1 MSQRVAVM
9 VGEQYRM
16 EQLLGQGGMG
26 TVYPLNR
33 GVNALRKGDAENAQ
47 RWLTEAEPYIQKT
60 QDILGWAILGGLTA
74 RCWLAQGRKTEALLR
89 AQETL
94 DLYESNRLSIES
106 AGEGLSAVVEV
117 YLSLWEEGSAADR
130 LQLAG
135 PLRRSLA
142 AMRRCAQRFPAFAPR
157 ALLWHGR
164 DAWNHG
170 AVRWARQL
178 VLASQ
183 QRARNLKMPFDEAL
197 AAKWLAHF
205 AELPQDAGLLGE
217 TRGLLQ
223 LLTRRL
229 L

>member
-94 DLYESNRLSIES
+94 ELYETNRLSIES

-117 YLSLWEEGSAADR
+117 YLSLWEAGSAADR
-130 LQLAG
+130 QQLAG

-142 AMRRCAQRFPAFAPR
+142 AMRRCEVAR
-157 ALLWHGR
+157 ALRRGTARCGR
-164 DAWNHG
+164 RGSRGDSRCLPTPHAWSRSPMSPC
-170 AVRWARQL
+170 AVT
-178 VLASQ
+178 
-183 QRARNLKMPFDEAL
+183 AL
-197 AAKWLAHF
+197 C
-205 AELPQDAGLLGE
+205 
-217 TRGLLQ
+217 
-223 LLTRRL
+223 RRPTEHAIGSMSRSPGSSSR
-229 L
+229 